1 MTADNDWD
9 VFSGHGV
16 YTVHY
21 SGIHKRA
28 RSSAE
33 YTRLYWKRSLS
44 RKQRTSH
51 SAGPRST
58 INISGDGS
66 REQATGERAESNEK
80 WFLAQQQTTTATT
93 TQITTTTTTTKTTRR
108 QQPRKTTTSTKL
120 IYLVD
125 VVVFRRCCRLVVF
138 VEGNNNNNNN
148 DNADYDNHDD
158 NNDGANYDDDNNE
171 DEVNDMAKRQKN
183 DDNNNNEDNGV
194 VITLRRQRRRQ
205 RRLRQQR
212 AWCDALVGC
221 NGCCCC
227 SYGHRCYACVTSSNE
242 YVTINLASVAA
253 EPSNGGVAWKWY
265 DSSRRVCH

>member
-93 TQITTTTTTTKTTRR
+93 TQITTTTTTTKTTTTTTTTTTQITTTTTTTTMAQITTTTTTKTKSMTWRNDK
-108 QQPRKTTTSTKL
+108 KTTTTTTTKTT
-120 IYLVD
+120 
-125 VVVFRRCCRLVVF
+125 
-138 VEGNNNNNNN
+138 
-148 DNADYDNHDD
+148 A
-158 NNDGANYDDDNNE
+158 
-171 DEVNDMAKRQKN
+171 
-183 DDNNNNEDNGV
+183 
-194 VITLRRQRRRQ
+194 
-205 RRLRQQR
+205 
-212 AWCDALVGC
+212 
-221 NGCCCC
+221 
-227 SYGHRCYACVTSSNE
+227 
-242 YVTINLASVAA
+242 
-253 EPSNGGVAWKWY
+253 
-265 DSSRRVCH
+265 